1 MNRLPVA
8 MILALALAGCA
19 GAPPARQPVAADP
32 APCTG
37 DRFYHGVKS
46 YARCI
51 RHVAS
56 PPRPTRQIRGAMR
69 EHRALIT
76 GDVSAEDEAAG

>member
-19 GAPPARQPVAADP
+19 GVPPARQPVAADP
-32 APCTG
+32 ASCTG
-37 DRFYHGVKS
+37 DRFYQGVKS

-51 RHVAS
+51 
-56 PPRPTRQIRGAMR
+56 
-69 EHRALIT
+69 
-76 GDVSAEDEAAG
+76 